1 MPRDMKVVFEEELLG
16 SGRRNLSSRDYDIF
30 MFEMTLYVTHRA
42 LGFLQVV
49 NCGSPNWT
57 TTE

>member
-42 LGFLQVV
+42 LGFLEVV
-49 NCGSPNWT
+49 NCGSPSWT
-57 TTE
+57 TTK

>member
-1 MPRDMKVVFEEELLG
+1 MPRDMKVVYEEELLG

-42 LGFLQVV
+42 LGFFL
-49 NCGSPNWT
+49 
-57 TTE
+57 

>member
-16 SGRRNLSSRDYDIF
+16 SRRRNLSSRDYDIF

-42 LGFLQVV
+42 LGFLQVMIY
-49 NCGSPNWT
+49 GGPSGT
-57 TTE
+57 ITE